1 MLYMIV
7 ETFRSGTP
15 DQVGDRFKAKGRLMP
30 EGANLQYV
38 ASWMS
43 ADGARCYQLMEAP
56 SRRALDGWIANWSDL
71 VDFEVVEV
79 QPSAEFWASR

>member
-15 DQVGDRFKAKGRLMP
+15 DQVGSRFKCRGRLIP
-30 EGANLQYV
+30 DGADLKYV

-56 SRRALDGWIANWSDL
+56 HRTSLDGWIANWSDL
-71 VDFEVVEV
+71 VDFEIIEV
-79 QPSAEFWASR
+79 KPSAEFWASR